1 MARRGV
7 AFACVD
13 NGPSALSP
21 AEERTHIALWAILK
35 SPLLLSCDVRSL
47 SEETLGLLLNKDM
60 LQIFDDPAARQVADD
75 SSLNMQCL
83 HAAIRSICPD
93 KLGSSACF
101 YRG

>member
-60 LQIFDDPAARQVADD
+60 LQIFDDPAARQVAD
-75 SSLNMQCL
+75 
-83 HAAIRSICPD
+83 
-93 KLGSSACF
+93 
-101 YRG
+101 